1 MSCTGIPSVM
11 QQTVESP
18 PSSDSKMASA
28 AKGGG
33 TKITLA
39 FAPVSPIAS
48 STVLKIGTP
57 SYSCPPLPGVTPAT
71 TLVPLSSM
79 RPVWKAPSLPV
90 MPCTSR
96 RVPSSTSIAIRAPPS
111 VTRQLDG
118 PSRRLEHGLLCHD
131 VLGGVLGEY
140 LASLLCVRPVEPD
153 DYGQVDTGALYG
165 R

>member
-1 MSCTGIPSVM
+1 MSCTGTPSVM
-11 QQTVESP
+11 QQTVLISK
-18 PSSDSKMASA
+18 SNASKMASA
-28 AKGGG
+28 QNAAG

-39 FAPVSPIAS
+39 FAPVSSIAS
-48 STVLKIGTP
+48 SMVLKTGTP

-96 RVPSSTSIAIRAPPS
+96 RVPSSTSIAIRSPPS

-118 PSRRLEHGLLCHD
+118 PSRRLEHGLLRHD

-153 DYGQVDTGALYG
+153 DYGEVDTGALYG